1 MSLADI
7 PVFGQINVNPAWK
20 IGVIRSTWHDE
31 LTGVMSSSCIATLK
45 ELGIQEENIVQILA
59 PGSFEVPL
67 FCEQALTELGCDG
80 VVAFGIV
87 LQGATHHADLVARE
101 AARGCMQV
109 QLDTK
114 KPVTF
119 EVLYVNTLDD
129 AKRRTT
135 GKEAKGPLAA
145 QTVLS
150 CLAKQAEL
158 RP

>member
-1 MSLADI
+1 MENLDTNQK
-7 PVFGQINVNPAWK
+7 VDLGRGERTTMNNFK
-20 IGVIRSTWHDE
+20 IIERGEGWIE
-31 LTGVMSSSCIATLK
+31 LLFD
-45 ELGIQEENIVQILA
+45 Q
-59 PGSFEVPL
+59 PGSKANVFT
-67 FCEQALTELGCDG
+67 EQALTELGCDG